1 MFDRT
6 EFERLAAMGPG
17 FKPDAPYLDEL
28 QRLYESQIP
37 NVFPPPNIG
46 VDVVQRERERLGK
59 ISFYYASA

>member
-1 MFDRT
+1 
-6 EFERLAAMGPG
+6 MGPG

-59 ISFYYASA
+59 ISFYYASAW